1 MNVWGSSI
9 LMCPNKRLEQ
19 DYPRG
24 EFRDGLPT
32 RTRTWSSRLGGG
44 SFIRLNYGENGA
56 YSTDPIKKLNKV
68 MGLAG
73 KTDSLSVLTSQ
84 FMPILTVDGLG
95 FWS

>member
-1 MNVWGSSI
+1 
-9 LMCPNKRLEQ
+9 
-19 DYPRG
+19 
-24 EFRDGLPT
+24 
-32 RTRTWSSRLGGG
+32 
-44 SFIRLNYGENGA
+44 
-56 YSTDPIKKLNKV
+56 